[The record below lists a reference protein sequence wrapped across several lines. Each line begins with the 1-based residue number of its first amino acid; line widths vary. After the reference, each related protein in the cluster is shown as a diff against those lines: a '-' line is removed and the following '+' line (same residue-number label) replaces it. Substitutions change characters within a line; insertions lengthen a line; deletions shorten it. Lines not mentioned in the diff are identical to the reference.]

1 MNAKKIAAC
10 AIIVALLIAVQFAL
24 SFVSGVE
31 LVTVLLLCFCYTF
44 GIVCGML
51 VATAFSLIRCFL
63 FGFVPNV
70 VLLYLIYYNL
80 FALLFGSLK
89 KHKLPVWV
97 CPVLLSL
104 LAAGSAYFA
113 IAGIPISIL
122 YQNKIRIMFWILFGI
137 AAALL
142 LVYIVLILCHKK
154 SKELASITALAAF
167 CTVLFTLLD
176 DLISPLLLGYGAEAT
191 LAYFYTS
198 LLAML
203 PQTICASVSV
213 FILFNPIKNILSKI
227 CPEPKKKPLIA

>member
-1 MNAKKIAAC
+1 MNAKKIAVC
-10 AIIVALLIAVQFAL
+10 AVTVALLIAVQFAL

-44 GIVCGML
+44 GVACGML
-51 VATAFSLIRCFL
+51 VATAFSLIRCLL
-63 FGFVPNV
+63 FGFMPNV

-80 FALLFGSLK
+80 FALLFGSLR

-97 CPVLLSL
+97 CPIL
-104 LAAGSAYFA
+104 LALLAGGSVYFA
-113 IAGIPISIL
+113 IAGIPISVL

-137 AAALL
+137 AVALL
-142 LVYIVLILCHKK
+142 LFYIVLVFCHKK

-176 DLISPLLLGYGAEAT
+176 DVISPLILGYGMEAA

-198 LLAML
+198 FLAML
-203 PQTICASVSV
+203 PQTICTSVSV
-213 FILFNPIKNILSKI
+213 FLLFHPIKNIFSKI
-227 CPEPKKKPLIA
+227 HLDSPKRNLP

>member
-1 MNAKKIAAC
+1 MNAKKIAVC
-10 AIIVALLIAVQFAL
+10 AVTVALLIAVQFAL
-24 SFVSGVE
+24 SFVSGLE

-44 GIVCGML
+44 GAACGML
-51 VATAFSLIRCFL
+51 VATAFSLIRCLL
-63 FGFVPNV
+63 FGFMPNV

-80 FALLFGSLK
+80 FALLFGSLR

-97 CPVLLSL
+97 CPIL
-104 LAAGSAYFA
+104 LALLAGGSAYFA
-113 IAGIPISIL
+113 TTGIPISIL

-142 LVYIVLILCHKK
+142 LSYIVLILCHKK

-167 CTVLFTLLD
+167 CTVLFTLID
-176 DLISPLLLGYGAEAT
+176 DVISPLILGYGMDAT

-198 LLAML
+198 FLAML

-213 FILFNPIKNILSKI
+213 FLLFHPTKHVLSKI
-227 CPEPKKKPLIA
+227 RL